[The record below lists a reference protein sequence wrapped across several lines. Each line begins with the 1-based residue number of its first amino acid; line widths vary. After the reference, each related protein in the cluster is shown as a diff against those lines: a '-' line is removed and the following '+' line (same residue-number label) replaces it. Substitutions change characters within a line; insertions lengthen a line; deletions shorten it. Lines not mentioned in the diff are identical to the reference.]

1 MLKMRQVSPD
11 SLEDDFGWQ
20 VRHTYSDL
28 INDISQSEAEI
39 LNKWRKTVQSELRSK
54 LKKNLLVRSA
64 L

>member
-28 INDISQSEAEI
+28 INDISRSESEI
-39 LNKWRKTVQSELRSK
+39 LNKWHKTVQSELRSK
-54 LKKNLLVRSA
+54 LKKNLLVRRA